1 MAPPDLQLWV
11 FNRATGNTIDVFDG
25 SNNLIESVTTNC
37 PINGDFFD
45 AAVARDG
52 NIWFSVDSVGL
63 QAYDPTTRNC
73 TMYISLSES
82 FATVGQAT
90 PGLGG
95 KYLYFLADG
104 SIWRMELLTYN
115 TELFLAPPS
124 ASVFFGGFG
133 FQNNKMYTSLQYF
146 VIDTEPQ
153 ILNSYNYDIANDEPL
168 LPAITED
175 AWLPRE
181 GFFDHFFK
189 FKKCP
194 RDSTYFCGL
203 PTVSG
208 GQWVLSSLINGSDSW
223 IVIDTYVPNYYG
235 GYFLEYYT
243 APWGMMYAT
252 DENGGFY
259 KYDWTAP
266 SIPTSLYP
274 TVIEGST
281 LYGTFVAFIGA
292 PYVSIGDYSGVCLAD
307 IFFNSYSWTTKYVI
321 EVKNSEG
328 LYEDFYEM
336 SDLVSSNVES
346 RLVNLGVVCD
356 APTKSFRIRFEGDT
370 NMSDN
375 VYSLATTV
383 DCACTSTPVTANVEA
398 NVVPILECIEKVD
411 TNYNVHLGYEN
422 LQGSVVSIPVGDFN
436 KFSDVSDRNQPT
448 IFREGRTNFF
458 PTSAF
463 SFVVGGSSLS
473 WFLSYYQLPIDTQNT
488 AVYCPRTLR
497 VQLTFFY
504 SIIDPNNENI
514 ELVRLAMAQYLQISE
529 TRITVVGYEVT
540 PVTKRA
546 GLASGNNIDLEA
558 EIKEAAPEQQ
568 EPSAAE
574 SVKQLV
580 QTAKNE
586 TAADAIIDP
595 SNTDPDSEL
604 LGVKALPTGVEQAGT
619 SRAPDQNSPSD
630 KTSGQIRSASVSLF
644 ALVGVVAI
652 LVHLNCWLK

>member
-1 MAPPDLQLWV
+1 
-11 FNRATGNTIDVFDG
+11 
-25 SNNLIESVTTNC
+25 
-37 PINGDFFD
+37 
-45 AAVARDG
+45 
-52 NIWFSVDSVGL
+52 
-63 QAYDPTTRNC
+63 
-73 TMYISLSES
+73 
-82 FATVGQAT
+82 
-90 PGLGG
+90 
-95 KYLYFLADG
+95 
-104 SIWRMELLTYN
+104 
-115 TELFLAPPS
+115 
-124 ASVFFGGFG
+124 
-133 FQNNKMYTSLQYF
+133 
-146 VIDTEPQ
+146 
-153 ILNSYNYDIANDEPL
+153 
-168 LPAITED
+168 
-175 AWLPRE
+175 
-181 GFFDHFFK
+181 
-189 FKKCP
+189 
-194 RDSTYFCGL
+194 
-203 PTVSG
+203 
-208 GQWVLSSLINGSDSW
+208 
-223 IVIDTYVPNYYG
+223 
-235 GYFLEYYT
+235 
-243 APWGMMYAT
+243 
-252 DENGGFY
+252 
-259 KYDWTAP
+259 
-266 SIPTSLYP
+266 
-274 TVIEGST
+274 
-281 LYGTFVAFIGA
+281 
-292 PYVSIGDYSGVCLAD
+292 
-307 IFFNSYSWTTKYVI
+307 
-321 EVKNSEG
+321 
-328 LYEDFYEM
+328 
-336 SDLVSSNVES
+336 
-346 RLVNLGVVCD
+346 
-356 APTKSFRIRFEGDT
+356 
-370 NMSDN
+370 MSDN

-448 IFREGRTNFF
+448 IFREGRTSTFHTRQTYSFGLTIFPFLDFF

-630 KTSGQIRSASVSLF
+630 KTSGQVRSASVSLF